1 MGGDG
6 VTSMS
11 GISAVGAGDI
21 IASPL
26 KYIPDDPDPSGAGL
40 LAVNGVTDTA
50 LYNESVKNGD
60 SLQWLD
66 TLTPQQLNE
75 NTIAGLDEGAVGIT
89 YGQLKIY
96 TQITTA
102 LQDQAGILFAN
113 GTGGPFSSILAGD
126 GNSSD
131 IQAVAV
137 TNLDAAVVDDKPGSV
152 TAAEAYLATL
162 VSGQASSPLSGK
174 SVLSAYQAEQTYR
187 ASNPHGD
194 WGGPQEASA
203 ALIVLAKA
211 EANQPAQQAGGLST
225 RFSTT
230 A

>member
-1 MGGDG
+1 MVGNG
-6 VTSMS
+6 VKSVNA
-11 GISAVGAGDI
+11 ISAVGAGNI

-26 KYIPDDPDPSGAGL
+26 KYIPDDPSLADL

-66 TLTPQQLNE
+66 TLAPQQLNE
-75 NTIAGLDEGAVGIT
+75 TTIDGLDNNGTVAIT

-96 TQITTA
+96 SQITTA
-102 LQDQAGILFAN
+102 LDNQASILFQN
-113 GTGGPFSSILAGD
+113 GAGGPFSSILAGD

-137 TNLDAAVVDDKPGSV
+137 VNLSANVDDDKPGSV

-162 VSGQASSPLSGK
+162 GSGQTSAPLSAK
-174 SVLSAYQAEQTYR
+174 SVLSAYQAEQVHR
-187 ASNPHGD
+187 ASNPYGD
-194 WGGPQEASA
+194 WGAPQEASV
-203 ALIVLAKA
+203 ALSVLAKA